1 MTFLPPLSFIILSGI
16 FVINMFKN
24 RLISTLVYLWDEVN
38 LFDGFYGLLES
49 AFVDGSVGSLN
60 YSKIAL

>member
-1 MTFLPPLSFIILSGI
+1 MTFLPPLSFIIQSSI

-49 AFVDGSVGSLN
+49 AFVDRSVESLN

>member
-1 MTFLPPLSFIILSGI
+1 
-16 FVINMFKN
+16 MFKN

-49 AFVDGSVGSLN
+49 AFVDRSVESLN